1 MDEIVFFCFDDLL
14 MKNGCATLLQRIKK
28 ESRKRVF
35 VSDILGA
42 LKTSLILSS
51 STIFQSPKKLSGVPK
66 IIAQFWSR
74 RKGTFNNYVD
84 KKRWVGGQQSVH
96 AWSREQKVGIMST
109 FVHSRGVGR
118 QNLVHVHSFEC
129 PLRKRLLLLLQ
140 EESKND
146 I

>member
-1 MDEIVFFCFDDLL
+1 MDEIVFFCFNDLL

-28 ESRKRVF
+28 GVKESLFPTV
-35 VSDILGA
+35 ILGA

-74 RKGTFNNYVD
+74 KKGTFNNYVD

-96 AWSREQKVGIMST
+96 AWSREQNVGIMAT
-109 FVHSRGVGR
+109 IFHSRGVGR

-129 PLRKRLLLLLQ
+129 PFRKRLLLLLQ